1 MNELTEDE
9 VNSLERACT
18 KLTQEKKVF
27 HVGVLNRYGKL
38 VAGGFKDSVEFLID
52 NDKSKIIYELMNNI
66 FQKRKELDSVLGET
80 DYATLRRTN
89 FLLITVP
96 EKGDLLIVIIA
107 EPDSDDRKIIKKVE
121 DIFDNVKIKSVGVS
135 YPIYD

>member
-1 MNELTEDE
+1 MTELTEDE

-18 KLTQEKKVF
+18 KLAQEKKVF

-52 NDKSKIIYELMNNI
+52 SDKSKIIYELMNNI

-107 EPDSDDRKIIKKVE
+107 ESDSDDRKIIKKVE